1 MFSRSGRVLQSFRAN
16 VTVFPFFHVK
26 QSITRYLSVQASSF
40 NFKPIKKILDQ
51 NLGDTVEVYGW
62 VRSKRVFKDFSFVV
76 VNDGSNINGIQV
88 FYFLLHDL

>member
-1 MFSRSGRVLQSFRAN
+1 MFSRSGRVLQLFKAN
-16 VTVFPFFHVK
+16 VMIFPFFHLK
-26 QSITRYLSVQASSF
+26 QPITRHISVQASSF

-88 FYFLLHDL
+88 GLFLHFYL